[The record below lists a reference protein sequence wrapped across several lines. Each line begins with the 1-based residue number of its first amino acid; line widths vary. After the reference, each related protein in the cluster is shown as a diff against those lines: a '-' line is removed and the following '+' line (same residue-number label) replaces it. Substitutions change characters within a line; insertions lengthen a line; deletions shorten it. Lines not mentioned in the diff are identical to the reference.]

1 MTFIVWRPIPNILA
15 GTDLAM
21 RPVTSQIVS
30 ETVLGFAKV
39 YEISVVCEAGL
50 GEFCS
55 ITRSE
60 AGVD

>member
-15 GTDLAM
+15 GTDFTM

-30 ETVLGFAKV
+30 ETALVFAKV
-39 YEISVVCEAGL
+39 YEISVDFEAGL

-60 AGVD
+60 DGVD